1 MTIYLKF
8 TNIMRRIQIW
18 STWFHLLSPI
28 HNLVVAG
35 TRNYA
40 GWQWG
45 QILSPLSCILPGLY
59 SNSKN
64 ECVSLYFDSKYPNN
78 VNYKNVLPEGIKGY
92 VYKIY

>member
-1 MTIYLKF
+1 MSKDSTDYIGDFVYHNNKF
-8 TNIMRRIQIW
+8 SRYNWRNGYIV
-18 STWFHLLSPI
+18 P
-28 HNLVVAG
+28 AG
-35 TRNYA
+35 SSDSWDRS
-40 GWQWG
+40 
-45 QILSPLSCILPGLY
+45 LSPLSCILPGLY

>member
-1 MTIYLKF
+1 MAQLFWKKIMKSSK
-8 TNIMRRIQIW
+8 NIMREI
-18 STWFHLLSPI
+18 HLGKYLFLMENQHMDRS
-28 HNLVVAG
+28 
-35 TRNYA
+35 
-40 GWQWG
+40 
-45 QILSPLSCILPGLY
+45 LSPLSCILPGLY